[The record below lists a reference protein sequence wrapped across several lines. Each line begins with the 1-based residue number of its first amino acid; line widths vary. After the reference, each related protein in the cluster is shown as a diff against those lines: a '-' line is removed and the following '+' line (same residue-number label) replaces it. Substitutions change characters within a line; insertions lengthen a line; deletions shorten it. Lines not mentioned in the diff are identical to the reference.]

1 MKLDYTIKDPQER
14 KQIVEALIAE
24 KDDWTPRELEKL
36 ANYLIYAIE
45 KHENEILTEN
55 RMVTINRR
63 ETSYQ
68 GLSEKLEGGEDSLH
82 NLMRSD
88 KNMIL
93 THKTSISTKDL
104 NEVPD
109 LRALRQNIERLE
121 GLLEDAQGAQKYRL
135 KKMII
140 EMRKEQ
146 YTLRNLFRQ
155 PIYSSSSSSKLG
167 IQKNDDTLSDL
178 RFDDPKH
185 IFQILNNYSKLKQ
198 YFWDRL
204 NEDMRWALID
214 LENVIDKYIKDDYP
228 LYYDL
233 LIMKADGYNNNQI
246 QQEIEEKYGKRH
258 SHEYIS
264 SLWCNKIPYLIADG
278 YTEDW
283 LNWVYTY
290 KMKGNYKTCSR
301 CGETKLAH
309 VRYFTTNKTAKFGF
323 YSICKQCRNK

>member
-14 KQIVEALIAE
+14 KQIVEALIAQ
-24 KDDWTPRELEKL
+24 KDDWTPRELDKL

-55 RMVTINRR
+55 RMVTINKR

-93 THKTSISTKDL
+93 THKTSISTADL

-109 LRALRQNIERLE
+109 LGALRMNIERLE
-121 GLLEDAQGAQKYRL
+121 TLLEDAQGAQKYRL

-146 YTLRNLFRQ
+146 YTLRNLYRQ
-155 PIYSSSSSSKLG
+155 PIYSSSSSAKLG

-185 IFQILNNYSKLKQ
+185 VFQILNNYSKLKQ
-198 YFWDRL
+198 HFWDKL

-214 LENVIDKYIKDDYP
+214 LENIIDKYIKDQYP

-233 LIMKADGYNNNQI
+233 LVMKADGYTNNQI
-246 QQEIEEKYGKRH
+246 QQEIEDKYGRRH

-278 YTEDW
+278 FKEDW

-301 CGETKLAH
+301 CGQTKLAH
-309 VRYFTTNKTAKFGF
+309 TRYFTTNKTAQYGF
-323 YSICKQCRNK
+323 YSICKECRNK